1 MEYSCHGTDKRK
13 ESNALTSGRGDCVPG
28 TIACACVCAQL
39 VKGDGSTVSDWE
51 ASPAVAALVKQREV
65 GPI

>member
-13 ESNALTSGRGDCVPG
+13 GSNALSGVGLRSRQLRV
-28 TIACACVCAQL
+28 VCAQL
-39 VKGDGSTVSDWE
+39 LKGDRSTVSDWE